1 MINDNINND
10 SNMIISFDNLD
21 KLLNILVDVNVKS
34 KSHAKSIWVEAVVI
48 QVEVDKRVLTIRKL
62 GDSSSNV
69 IISNGDIRGK
79 VRSYHTYT
87 YNGIDKMYKPGHRVR
102 YKNKE
107 VKIAKVISEAEY
119 MITSPKNKHGVHLKV
134 SKKDIS
140 PYKFIDDEK
149 QYSSRSFQWE
159 TRSHREKRNITLIK
173 NINYNNN
180 KNDDNEDNIARDV
193 LYDGLSALYDGLSEG
208 SLMGSKHQRIFKI
221 LQIGL
226 IFEYLNTSSIK
237 NLLSLSR
244 TLLNFKGIHFHCYYI
259 VI

>member
-1 MINDNINND
+1 MIDDNINND
-10 SNMIISFDNLD
+10 SDMIISFDNLD

-48 QVEVDKRVLTIRKL
+48 QVDKRVLTIRKL
-62 GDSSSNV
+62 GSSSIDDNV
-69 IISNGDIRGK
+69 IISNDDIRGK
-79 VRSYHTYT
+79 VQSYHTYT
-87 YNGIDKMYKPGHRVR
+87 YNGIDKMYKSGHRVR

-107 VKIAKVISEAEY
+107 FIIVKVISQNEY
-119 MITSPKNKHGVHLKV
+119 MITSPEHRHGVQFKV
-134 SKKDIS
+134 SKKELS
-140 PYKFIDDEK
+140 PYSFIDDEK

-180 KNDDNEDNIARDV
+180 NVNDDNEDNIARDV
-193 LYDGLSALYDGLSEG
+193 LYDGLSEG
-208 SLMGSKHQRIFKI
+208 FLMGSKQQRIFKI